1 MLWPLALGLARSLAR
16 GGGCRGSWL
25 CAPHPSASLASRAVL
40 RGKQASCLLPL
51 KQHIWDNLGQRGHP
65 SPSPWQRLRL
75 KRPLIKTP
83 RSPTLSPGAIVSG
96 CVGMLALSSWRLQKV
111 SFEVN
116 PSKQEPSN
124 PGMVLWKTPS
134 SSVALGAA
142 RGSAGVLAGAP
153 ARTAAPA
160 GRGMRGLQLG
170 PMSRAEA
177 LPRGRGACVGARRPA
192 SGASA
197 LGPQQGLE
205 CLVCLGINRNGGSLV
220 VQPHFL
226 EAFALDSAQHRGSAR
241 GAF

>member
-1 MLWPLALGLARSLAR
+1 MPPSSKTAHLGQPGAAGSPLSQSLAKTETK
-16 GGGCRGSWL
+16 
-25 CAPHPSASLASRAVL
+25 ASLNKDSSKPNPVSWCHCVRL
-40 RGKQASCLLPL
+40 C
-51 KQHIWDNLGQRGHP
+51 WD
-65 SPSPWQRLRL
+65 
-75 KRPLIKTP
+75 
-83 RSPTLSPGAIVSG
+83 
-96 CVGMLALSSWRLQKV
+96 VGTFFLAFAESF
-111 SFEVN
+111 FEVN